1 MRAAAALLLAPLPA
15 VAAPSAPSALAASGQ
30 MLVSLIL
37 VVGLIGGLFVLLKR
51 LQARGGASGAIRVV
65 AAQSL
70 GTRERAV
77 LVEVAGRQVLVGV
90 APGRVQTLLVLG
102 DAPAEAGCAPFAA
115 ALDSARSAQGA
126 A

>member
-1 MRAAAALLLAPLPA
+1 MRAAALLLFAPLPA
-15 VAAPSAPSALAASGQ
+15 IAAVPSGSAALAAGGQ
-30 MLVSLIL
+30 MLVSLLL
-37 VVGLIGGLFVLLKR
+37 VVGLIGGLFVVMKR
-51 LQARGGASGAIRVV
+51 LQVRGGASGAIRVL

-90 APGRVQTLLVLG
+90 APGRVQTLLVIG
-102 DAPAEAGCAPFAA
+102 EQADVAPFAA
-115 ALDSARSAQGA
+115 ALDSARDAQGA

>member
-1 MRAAAALLLAPLPA
+1 MRAAALLLFAPLPA
-15 VAAPSAPSALAASGQ
+15 IAAVPSGSAALAAGGQ
-30 MLVSLIL
+30 MLVSLLL
-37 VVGLIGGLFVLLKR
+37 VVGLIGGLFVVLKR
-51 LQARGGASGAIRVV
+51 LQVRGGASGAIRVL

-90 APGRVQTLLVLG
+90 APGRVQTLLVIG
-102 DAPAEAGCAPFAA
+102 EQADAAPFAA
-115 ALDSARSAQGA
+115 ALDDARNAQGA

>member
-1 MRAAAALLLAPLPA
+1 MRVAAFLLLAPAPA
-15 VAAPSAPSALAASGQ
+15 IAAPSALAASGQ
-30 MLVSLIL
+30 MLVSLLL
-37 VVGLIGGLFVLLKR
+37 VMGLIGGLFVVLKR
-51 LQARGGASGAIRVV
+51 MQVRGGASGAIRVL

-77 LVEVAGRQVLVGV
+77 LVEVAGRQVLIGV

-102 DAPAEAGCAPFAA
+102 DEGQPAPFAA
-115 ALDSARSAQGA
+115 ALDDARSAQGA

>member
-1 MRAAAALLLAPLPA
+1 MRAAGLLLLMPLPA
-15 VAAPSAPSALAASGQ
+15 VAEGPSALAASGQ
-30 MLVSLIL
+30 MLLSLLL
-37 VVGLIGGLFVLLKR
+37 VVGLIGGVFVVLKR
-51 LQARGGASGAIRVV
+51 LQVRGGASGAIRVL

-90 APGRVQTLLVLG
+90 APGRVQTLLVIG
-102 DAPAEAGCAPFAA
+102 EQADAAPFAA
-115 ALDSARSAQGA
+115 ALDSARDAQGA

>member
-1 MRAAAALLLAPLPA
+1 MRAAALLLFAPLPA
-15 VAAPSAPSALAASGQ
+15 IAAVPSGSAALAASGQ
-30 MLVSLIL
+30 MLVSLLL
-37 VVGLIGGLFVLLKR
+37 VVGLIGGLFVVLKR
-51 LQARGGASGAIRVV
+51 LQVRGGASGAIRVL

-90 APGRVQTLLVLG
+90 APGRVQTLLVIG
-102 DAPAEAGCAPFAA
+102 EQADAAPFAA
-115 ALDSARSAQGA
+115 ALDDARNAQGA

>member
-1 MRAAAALLLAPLPA
+1 MRAAALLLLMPLPA
-15 VAAPSAPSALAASGQ
+15 LAEGPSALAASGQ
-30 MLVSLIL
+30 MLISLLL
-37 VVGLIGGLFVLLKR
+37 VVGLIGGLFVVLKR
-51 LQARGGASGAIRVV
+51 LQVRGGASGAIRVL

-77 LVEVAGRQVLVGV
+77 LVEVAGRQVLIGV

-102 DAPAEAGCAPFAA
+102 NADNAAPFAA
-115 ALDSARSAQGA
+115 ALDDARSARGA

>member
-1 MRAAAALLLAPLPA
+1 MRAAALLLFAPLPA
-15 VAAPSAPSALAASGQ
+15 IAAVPSGSAALAASGQ
-30 MLVSLIL
+30 MLVSLLL
-37 VVGLIGGLFVLLKR
+37 VVGLIGGLFVVLKR
-51 LQARGGASGAIRVV
+51 LQVRGGASGAIRVL

-90 APGRVQTLLVLG
+90 APGRVQTLLVIG
-102 DAPAEAGCAPFAA
+102 EQADAAPFAA
-115 ALDSARSAQGA
+115 ALDSARDAQGA